1 MYIIP
6 GKITLA
12 DKANFSFGLF
22 WQFYVVLAAL
32 RRFCPLNDGAATN
45 CQDDDFFSYDIHMYI
60 L

>member
-22 WQFYVVLAAL
+22 WQFYVVLAEL
-32 RRFCPLNDGAATN
+32 RRFCPLNDGGN
-45 CQDDDFFSYDIHMYI
+45 QLSG
-60 L
+60 